1 MADYVYLPDGTPF
14 TASSLNSRF
23 TSLVDKVNNVE
34 AKDVRLYG
42 LNTAHMPSFIGTAD
56 GAMTSFTT
64 MSDADVVASPPIV
77 NTAEWDNEAGAGY
90 RFHFDPAI
98 TFGRDETADITAI
111 LVFANVEVV
120 RFYIPDITVFGQ
132 PTYIKET
139 PTIPG
144 ISLNEHEWDASV
156 QLELQDSGGTTRRL
170 FRTERQ
176 LSPRVTIGRRYSPLR
191 DLPGGDSVA
200 TTVVTQFDHKTY
212 QDIAIRTVITKDDL
226 TLGGL
231 SNLSKITFAFNS
243 YSHSSDLADEGMFAM
258 PVRQRF
264 HVSRANITAIPLLA
278 KVNT

>member
-42 LNTAHMPSFIGTAD
+42 LNTTHMPSFIGTAD

-64 MSDADVVASPPIV
+64 MSGADVVASPPLV

-120 RFYIPDITVFGQ
+120 RFHIPDIVVFTQSWNG
-132 PTYIKET
+132 PPGAWT
-139 PTIPG
+139 PAIN
-144 ISLNEHEWDASV
+144 LNEHDWEASV
-156 QLELQDSGGTTRRL
+156 QLELQDAGGTTRRL

-176 LSPRVTIGRRYSPLR
+176 LSPRVTIGRRGFPLR
-191 DLPGGDSVA
+191 DLPGGLGASN
-200 TTVVTQFDHKTY
+200 TVVKQFDHKTY

-231 SNLSKITFAFNS
+231 SDLSKITFVFNS
-243 YSHSSDLADEGMFAM
+243 YSTGEGIYSTFA
-258 PVRQRF
+258 PSRTRF